1 MNVERAKQIYNAKET
16 ISVKLDGDP
25 VWIEK
30 VDADNGVATVQVGNN
45 PVNTRTV
52 SVFQLQEEES

>member
-1 MNVERAKQIYNAKET
+1 MDMTRAKQIFESKDT
-16 ISVKLDGDP
+16 IGVKLDGDP

-30 VDADNGVATVQVGNN
+30 VDEANGVATVTVGNN

-52 SVFQLQEEES
+52 SVTQLQEGE